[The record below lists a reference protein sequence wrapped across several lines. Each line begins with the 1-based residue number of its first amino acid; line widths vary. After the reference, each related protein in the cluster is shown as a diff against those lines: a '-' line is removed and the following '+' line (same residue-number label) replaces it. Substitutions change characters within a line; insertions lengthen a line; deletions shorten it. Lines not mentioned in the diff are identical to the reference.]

1 MSTEPK
7 TKKSTEPK
15 PQESPVS
22 SIILQCKVLKN
33 GLRAGGGVSAAGKIL
48 NLPQDVAEYHQSQG
62 EVKIIGTK

>member
-7 TKKSTEPK
+7 PKKSTEPK
-15 PQESPVS
+15 PEDAAQ
-22 SIILQCKVLKN
+22 IIMRCKVIKN

-48 NLPQDVAEYHQSQG
+48 NLPQNIAELHESRG